1 MQTEYHRPNHNTMNL
16 CGYGVI
22 RESRCHT
29 TPVIVWALPH
39 IPQPFPIG
47 NCHDTL
53 LFCQSFSG
61 YAGHVSPCH
70 RSPEGR
76 EQPENRQSQGPRD
89 KKCLKHL
96 KQPLQGTINFVIP
109 NLLKRSTFFWK
120 YSFANPTSPDS

>member
-61 YAGHVSPCH
+61 YAVMFHRVIDLLKDVNNLKIDSPKDL
-70 RSPEGR
+70 GI
-76 EQPENRQSQGPRD
+76 
-89 KKCLKHL
+89 KMLKTL

-109 NLLKRSTFFWK
+109 
-120 YSFANPTSPDS
+120 TS